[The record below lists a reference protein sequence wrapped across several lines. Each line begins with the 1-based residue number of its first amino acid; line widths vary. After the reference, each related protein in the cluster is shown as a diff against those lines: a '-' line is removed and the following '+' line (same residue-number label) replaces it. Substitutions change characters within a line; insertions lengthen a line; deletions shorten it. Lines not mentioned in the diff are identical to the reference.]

1 MKIEHKNECYI
12 CWSKTPVFPC
22 ITLLSLT
29 PILFSLSNSIFLN
42 SLTMAIP
49 AQTSEADA
57 WDAVLRQ
64 TKLAVETSADP
75 YAWAFDVRSTLHSS
89 AIAIPS
95 VELAHRLVS
104 HFFWDNYS
112 AAAWKLLHT
121 ALSLDIIPPSLLIA
135 LLSAT

>member
-1 MKIEHKNECYI
+1 
-12 CWSKTPVFPC
+12 
-22 ITLLSLT
+22 
-29 PILFSLSNSIFLN
+29 
-42 SLTMAIP
+42 MAVP

-64 TKLAVETSADP
+64 TKLAVESNTDP
-75 YAWAFDVRSTLHSS
+75 YAWAFDIRSTLHSS

-95 VELAHRLVS
+95 TELAHRLVS

-121 ALSLDIIPPSLLIA
+121 SLSLNIIPPTLLVA
-135 LLSAT
+135 LLSAA

>member
-1 MKIEHKNECYI
+1 
-12 CWSKTPVFPC
+12 
-22 ITLLSLT
+22 
-29 PILFSLSNSIFLN
+29 
-42 SLTMAIP
+42 MAVP

-64 TKLAVETSADP
+64 TKLAVESNTDP
-75 YAWAFDVRSTLHSS
+75 YAWAFDIRSTLHSS

-95 VELAHRLVS
+95 TELAHRLVS

-121 ALSLDIIPPSLLIA
+121 SLSLDIIPPSLLLA
-135 LLSAT
+135 LLSAA